1 MNIGALRVLAVQEVD
16 LAPGLRH
23 IEIYTMTGLVTM
35 LWHGRP
41 DAEHVVLLG
50 GGAMGGL
57 LGPADG
63 LYQDLG
69 VQLAAEG
76 VAAIRVGYREP
87 NNLPS
92 CIGDMAAAGLLA
104 ENNGAE
110 RFITIGHSFG
120 GAVAVGAA
128 LEPSPLASSVVG
140 VVTLST
146 QSAGCE
152 QASGLR
158 RRPLLLV
165 HGDADEILPAWASEV
180 VNELAGGHG
189 ELRILPGA
197 GHLLRENGAAAALR
211 EMLAPW
217 ILKTLRSHTN

>member
-23 IEIYTMTGLVTM
+23 IEIYTMSGLVTM

-41 DAEHVVLLG
+41 DAEHVVLMG

-69 VQLAAEG
+69 VQLVANG
-76 VAAIRVGYREP
+76 IAAIRVGYREP

-92 CIGDMAAAGLLA
+92 CIGDLAAAGLLA

-110 RFITIGHSFG
+110 RFVSVGHSFG

-128 LEPSPLASSVVG
+128 LEPSPIAASVVG

-152 QASGLR
+152 GAAGLA

-165 HGDADEILPAWASEV
+165 HGDADEILPMWASEV

-189 ELRILPGA
+189 DLRILQGA
-197 GHLLRENGAAAALR
+197 GHLLRENGAAVALR

-217 ILKTLRSHTN
+217 IIQTLRAPTT

>member
-23 IEIYTMTGLVTM
+23 IEIYTMSGLVTM

-41 DAEHVVLLG
+41 DAEHVVLMG

-69 VQLAAEG
+69 VQLVANG
-76 VAAIRVGYREP
+76 IAAIRVGYREP

-92 CIGDMAAAGLLA
+92 CIGDLAAAGLLA

-110 RFITIGHSFG
+110 RFVSVGHSFG

-128 LEPSPLASSVVG
+128 LEPSPIAASVVG

-152 QASGLR
+152 GAAGLA

-165 HGDADEILPAWASEV
+165 HGDADEILPMWASEV

-189 ELRILPGA
+189 DLRILQGA
-197 GHLLRENGAAAALR
+197 GHLLRENGAAAVLR
-211 EMLAPW
+211 DMLAPW
-217 ILKTLRSHTN
+217 IIQTLRAPTS